1 MYSCLIQ
8 LWGKIE
14 SEIGT
19 DDEESENRKKGKK
32 ERKRKRNENFSTVF
46 DPHDSDENITDHRCD
61 PHLFSSF
68 SDAFPPQLHLSLSL
82 SIEFFFFDLSLLS
95 FSRRYIRG
103 VACAL
108 TLLSKNLY
116 IETRLFYRLCVE
128 RNRQS
133 RHRRVEERER
143 KKKKSVTHDCV
154 IFFSLSSSFLFFFIF
169 LFSFSRK

>member
-1 MYSCLIQ
+1 MTRRMKTERREKKREREREMRISPLYLIPTIRTRISPTIVAI
-8 LWGKIE
+8 LIFFLRFR
-14 SEIGT
+14 T
-19 DDEESENRKKGKK
+19 RFH
-32 ERKRKRNENFSTVF
+32 RNCIS
-46 DPHDSDENITDHRCD
+46 
-61 PHLFSSF
+61 
-68 SDAFPPQLHLSLSL
+68 LSLSL
-82 SIEFFFFDLSLLS
+82 LNFFFFDLSLLS